1 MKRLLCESVA
11 LLMVL
16 AVVGG
21 PAQAADRSIGEKL
34 DDTKITTAVKA
45 KLAADR
51 VKNLVNVGVET
62 NDGVVRLYG
71 KVPTPED
78 KFEAERVA
86 RRAKGVREVVNEL
99 RVDKPDAS
107 PSASP
112 K

>member
-1 MKRLLCESVA
+1 MKRLLCASVT

-16 AVVGG
+16 AAVGG
-21 PAQAADRSIGEKL
+21 PARAADRSIGEKL

-62 NDGVVRLYG
+62 NDGIVRLYG

-86 RRAKGVREVVNEL
+86 RRTNGVRDVTNEL
-99 RVDKPDAS
+99 RVEKSDAS

>member
-1 MKRLLCESVA
+1 MKRLLCASVT
-11 LLMVL
+11 LLIVL

-86 RRAKGVREVVNEL
+86 RRTNGVRDVTNEL
-99 RVDKPDAS
+99 RVEKPDTS